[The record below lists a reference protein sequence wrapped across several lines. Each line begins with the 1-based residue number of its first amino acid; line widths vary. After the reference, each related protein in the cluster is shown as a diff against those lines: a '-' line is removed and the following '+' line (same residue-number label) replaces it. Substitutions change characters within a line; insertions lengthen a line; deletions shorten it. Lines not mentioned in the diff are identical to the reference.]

1 MPPRGKQGSASRTTE
16 TRIQDPAGADPR
28 SHAKGRAHPTGG
40 QTADDFG
47 GFVGCHGPV
56 AKEQDDWATK
66 VMREVDAVI
75 EKVEPHI
82 ARRKKFVPPTPEE
95 RLLRKRERKR
105 RSFRGHTQT
114 FVVVNAFLFALWAI
128 GFVTGGGGYPWFIF
142 PLLGWGMGYT
152 FHALGYR
159 SWLDDNRAA
168 LRAAE
173 RQLLPEGQRE
183 AELERWDQ
191 LAERC
196 RATVQEAKQ
205 ALEAHPELRVAQE
218 EMTDSLQQ
226 VSRLAEGGRDID
238 QAIASI
244 VPDGVE
250 GLDQRLAAAES
261 AWADTEDPG
270 LKSAHEQNWTLLRN
284 RREKI
289 ASMHAERDRIV
300 ATLEGFVL
308 AAENLR
314 LDALRQA
321 KGDLDP
327 AALQAPVKRLQQ
339 EVEILEKVRSELAT
353 LN

>member
-1 MPPRGKQGSASRTTE
+1 M
-16 TRIQDPAGADPR
+16 
-28 SHAKGRAHPTGG
+28 
-40 QTADDFG
+40 
-47 GFVGCHGPV
+47 

-105 RSFRGHTQT
+105 RSFRGHTQS
-114 FVVVNAFLFALWAI
+114 FVVVNAFLIALWAI
-128 GFVTGGGGYPWFIF
+128 GFVTGGGGYPWFVF

-159 SWLDDNRAA
+159 SWLSDNRAA
-168 LRAAE
+168 LQAAE
-173 RQLLPEGQRE
+173 RQLLPEGRRE

-196 RATVQEAKQ
+196 RSTVEETKK
-205 ALEAHPELRVAQE
+205 ALEAHPELAAAKE
-218 EMTDSLQQ
+218 EVTESLQQ
-226 VSRLAEGGRDID
+226 VTRLAEGGRDIEK
-238 QAIASI
+238 AIAAI
-244 VPDGVE
+244 VPDGVD
-250 GLDQRLAAAES
+250 GLDQRLTAAEA
-261 AWADTEDPG
+261 AWAGTEDES

-289 ASMHAERDRIV
+289 AALQSERDRIV
-300 ATLEGFVL
+300 ATLEGFIL

-327 AALQAPVKRLQQ
+327 AALQAPVRRLQQ
-339 EVEILEKVRSELAT
+339 EVEVLEKVRAELAT